1 MNEGIGDGKIGYS
14 SEANFAPN
22 DILYMLRDLPDAC
35 CIFKVLTD
43 PFGTVKDML
52 FLFANE
58 KYASMC
64 GKPIAE
70 LIGNTFYK
78 TVNNLDE
85 DWIKFSYQ
93 AAILRQSSINRTYNT
108 MMDKW
113 YEFWAVPVYQKGF
126 CAFIIHD
133 VTAAK
138 RDEDNKVFAT
148 NTSNVIIDCA
158 KELTSSDFNRGVK
171 RMLRKLGQTIEAD
184 RVYIAEL
191 KDRAISDIH
200 EWVSNTSTRDLP
212 TLKYFEKYD
221 IPMMWDKQLQGKNVV
236 MVNDTGYL
244 IDVNEPVYHDV
255 LAGRVSRYM
264 IAVLKDKN
272 DVIGYLVADNYSI
285 NNLQINV
292 AEVFESVALFLSAEM
307 RNHTLTRELMYLGS
321 HDALTGLGN
330 RYALNQALMLLSG
343 MTTSIGVCYSDI
355 NGLKAIN
362 DEFGHLH
369 GDEVIKNTAAI
380 FAGIFKKKYC
390 YRIGGD
396 EFVAIVPEIDEV
408 KFNALVQKLES
419 KTKKLTV
426 AIGHVWTNDSSEIN
440 KAVQAADENMYSS
453 KVEYYESHERR
464 QQKKGL
470 KTK

>member
-58 KYASMC
+58 KYAAIC

-78 TVNNLDE
+78 TVTNMDE

-108 MMDKW
+108 RMDKW

-133 VTAAK
+133 VTTAK
-138 RDEDNKVFAT
+138 RDEDNNIFAT
-148 NTSNVIIDCA
+148 NTSNVIIECA
-158 KELTSSDFNRGVK
+158 KELTTSEFHKGVK
-171 RMLRKLGQTIEAD
+171 KVLKRLGQTIEAD
-184 RVYIAEL
+184 RVFVAWM
-191 KDRAISDIH
+191 KDRKIEEIF
-200 EWVSNTSTRDLP
+200 EWMSNTSTLDLP
-212 TLKYFEKYD
+212 LRRVFEKYD

-236 MVNDTGYL
+236 MVDDTSCIL
-244 IDVNEPVYHDV
+244 DANETVYHDI

-264 IAVLKDKN
+264 VTVLKDKK
-272 DVIGYLVADNYSI
+272 DIIGYLVADNYSI
-285 NNLQINV
+285 NLQINV
-292 AEVFESVALFLSAEM
+292 AEVFESVAIFLAAEM
-307 RNHTLTRELMYLGS
+307 RNHDLNQELMYLGS

-330 RYALNQALMLLSG
+330 RYALNQALNLLSG
-343 MTTSIGVCYSDI
+343 MKTCVGVCYSDI
-355 NGLKAIN
+355 NGLKSIN
-362 DEFGHLH
+362 DSKGHEY
-369 GDEVIKNTAAI
+369 GDQIIKDTAEI
-380 FAGIFKKKYC
+380 FASIFKKKYC

-396 EFVAIVPEIDEV
+396 EFIAIVPEIDEV
-408 KFNALVQKLES
+408 RFNAMVQKLES
-419 KTKKLTV
+419 KTKKV
-426 AIGHVWTNDSSEIN
+426 SIAIGHVWTSNSSAIN
-440 KAVQAADENMYSS
+440 KAVKNADEAMYSS
-453 KVEYYESHERR
+453 KADYYESHERR
-464 QQKKGL
+464 QKNVSSSNK
-470 KTK
+470 